1 MSREARRLVL
11 EDNLSGEVEGVLGES
26 YARVK
31 RQEVG
36 YMLVLAKMFAGG
48 RARFGSLESV

>member
-26 YARVK
+26 YARVE
-31 RQEVG
+31 RQKVG

-48 RARFGSLESV
+48 RDRFASLESV